1 MTLVGWLCVAL
12 TVTAAWGLRAAHT
25 APESSAVS
33 VSAEDGCAEP
43 AERLAAARVA
53 LSDRGPTLEERIET
67 IASELQA
74 PGTQPASAP
83 GVEATADREK
93 LVAERSAVQKE
104 LRFLESAV
112 TAWQAALDACESNG
126 RQREELERFLAEQ
139 ERKPAEFGPAEVT
152 ALRTQLEQVESS
164 RAALDE
170 GEAVRNSRLRALAE
184 QIETADEQTRSALAA
199 ERAALKAEAG
209 ETQWKRAALD
219 AERALV
225 EAKLETAGEE
235 PEAVVESQPS
245 SAPAREQEADAEN
258 KERLA
263 KLLSAEA
270 RNRLE
275 EVQAELER
283 IQARLEDTSIAERE
297 VAELGNRHQYW
308 LRVEGYEKRRLEQ
321 ADLHQRSAQEVK
333 VIAEQLSRKEG
344 TLEYLD
350 QICRTGKEM
359 SQAERDKQ
367 AERFRKQADET
378 RTHARELEQ
387 QAEAEAKKIQPLQQ
401 LLLSLDAEEKAL
413 QERLEKGVSVDRA
426 DYGRLIEHFQQMTD
440 LLRSER
446 EQIDLMIL
454 MVRNI
459 VYTRYGQAS
468 LEYELA
474 GLYTECADVLVPPW
488 RQRLRAF
495 RERHEEI
502 ISSILIVLSVVGI
515 SYGVKLVIWLI
526 RRAIAWLT
534 PTLSLSPV
542 RFSPKRIGTLVAFA
556 GSIVKLFVWIF
567 GLVMVLNEFGI
578 DPAKSSGAIG
588 LIGLIMAGMFQR
600 IVIDFVSGLDI
611 IAGGHYNVGDF
622 IEVDGKLGYVI
633 NFTVKHT
640 RIRTLSGHEFNL
652 PNSRCLPS
660 RRFPDG
666 FVNNYVDL
674 TVKSSADA
682 DRAAGTI
689 EPVCGDLNQRLEP
702 IRDEPSLAERFAG
715 PQGRVTLR
723 YLVRVL
729 PGTEWVIKD
738 YFVPAVKQAL
748 TDQGVELAG
757 EPTFFFINR
766 IETFRKL
773 FNRQLTEEEILCET
787 SGEEQAATT
796 GEQDG
801 TSQG

>member
-1 MTLVGWLCVAL
+1 
-12 TVTAAWGLRAAHT
+12 
-25 APESSAVS
+25 
-33 VSAEDGCAEP
+33 
-43 AERLAAARVA
+43 
-53 LSDRGPTLEERIET
+53 
-67 IASELQA
+67 
-74 PGTQPASAP
+74 
-83 GVEATADREK
+83 
-93 LVAERSAVQKE
+93 VQKE

-112 TAWQAALDACESNG
+112 TAWQAALDACETAG

-139 ERKPAEFGPAEVT
+139 ERKPAEFVPAEVT
-152 ALRTQLEQVESS
+152 AMRTQLEQVGSS
-164 RAALDE
+164 WAALDE
-170 GEAVRNSRLRALAE
+170 GEAVRDSRLRALAE

-199 ERAALKAEAG
+199 ERAALEAEAG
-209 ETQWKRAALD
+209 KTEWKRAAFD
-219 AERALV
+219 AERSLI
-225 EAKLETAGEE
+225 EARLKAAGEE
-235 PEAVVESQPS
+235 TEAVVESQPT

-275 EVQAELER
+275 ETQAELER
-283 IQARLEDTSIAERE
+283 IQARLEDTSITERE
-297 VAELGNRHQYW
+297 VAELGDRHQYW

-321 ADLHQRSAQEVK
+321 ADLHQRSAQEAK
-333 VIAEQLSRKEG
+333 AIAEQLGRKEG
-344 TLEYLD
+344 TVEYLD
-350 QICRTGKEM
+350 QIRRMRKEM

-367 AERFRKQADET
+367 ADRFRKQADEA

-413 QERLEKGVSVDRA
+413 QERLEKGVSADRA

-440 LLRSER
+440 LIRSER

-454 MVRNI
+454 MVRSI

-468 LEYELA
+468 LEYDLA

-488 RQRLRAF
+488 RQRVRAF
-495 RERHEEI
+495 RKRHKEI
-502 ISSILIVLSVVGI
+502 INSILIVLAVVGI
-515 SYGVKLVIWLI
+515 SYVIKLAVWLI
-526 RRAIAWLT
+526 QRAIAWLT
-534 PTLSLSPV
+534 PALSLSPV

-556 GSIVKLFVWIF
+556 GSIARLFVWIF

-588 LIGLIMAGMFQR
+588 LIGLIMAGMFQQ
-600 IVIDFVSGLDI
+600 IVVDFVKGIDI

-622 IEVDGKLGYVI
+622 VEVDGKRGHVMD
-633 NFTVKHT
+633 FTVKHT

-652 PNSRCLPS
+652 PNSKCLPS

-666 FVNNYVDL
+666 FVDNYVDV

-682 DRAAGTI
+682 DRTAKAI

-729 PGTEWVIKD
+729 PGAEWVIKD
-738 YFVPAVKQAL
+738 HFIPAVKQAL
-748 TDQGVELAG
+748 AEQGVEFAG

-773 FNRQLTEEEILCET
+773 FNRQLTEEEILRET
-787 SGEEQAATT
+787 SGEEQVVAA
-796 GEQDG
+796 GEENV
-801 TSQG
+801 TPQG